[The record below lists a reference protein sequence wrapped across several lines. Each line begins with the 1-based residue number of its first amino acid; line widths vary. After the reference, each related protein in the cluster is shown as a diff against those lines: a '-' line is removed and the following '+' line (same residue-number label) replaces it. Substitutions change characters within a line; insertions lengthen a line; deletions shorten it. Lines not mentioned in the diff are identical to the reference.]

1 MKISF
6 DQSSK
11 VMSAQQHSD
20 RSVLQMTL
28 SSLSLPHNV
37 ITTGAKVIVTAGGP
51 CSPGSRNTLDGQSV
65 NIDKLGPGG
74 KANIS

>member
-28 SSLSLPHNV
+28 SSLSLCL
-37 ITTGAKVIVTAGGP
+37 ITTGAKVIVTA
-51 CSPGSRNTLDGQSV
+51 GSRNTLDGQSV

>member
-28 SSLSLPHNV
+28 SSLSLCL